1 MRRIRVL
8 LLPSIPYAPSRQ
20 NFAPGS
26 GPDRSAFF
34 QALAAHGVDVDL
46 LDPTGFPLNPLAGK
60 HPLLQSFDLYRTLT
74 VLLGRRDY
82 DLVLSG
88 NEGAAVLL
96 VLLRRWFR
104 FRTPILIW
112 DLSPAT
118 RWRWRARLQDYILPK
133 VDGILALTS
142 IQKSYVAQRWGS
154 HIPVHMVGWFVDTE
168 FYQPAAESN
177 GDCVLSVGEDAGRD
191 FATLLDAVAD
201 LAVPIR
207 IRTSVPWVLDPV
219 KHRHVEIIRD
229 RLPAIDFRSLY
240 ANSRFI
246 VLPLLPDRRNASGV
260 NALLK
265 SAAMGK
271 AAIVSD
277 SDGIRDFMN
286 SRRDLP
292 GRSRTRCGCASRCN
306 RAAVQRAGNLRAA
319 GPQRAPVRRWAVFSG
334 ACGMQIRR
342 GSAHLRRQKIK
353 DAGRLEHEVVE

>member
-1 MRRIRVL
+1 MLV
-8 LLPSIPYAPSRQ
+8 LPSIPYAPSRQ

-60 HPLLQSFDLYRTLT
+60 HPLLQSFDPYRTLT

-118 RWRWRARLQDYILPK
+118 QWRWRARLQDYILPK

-142 IQKSYVAQRWGS
+142 IQESYVAQRWGS

-260 NALLK
+260 NALLE

-277 SDGIRDFMN
+277 SDGIRDFMI
-286 SRRDLP
+286 P
-292 GRSRTRCGCASRCN
+292 GETCLVVPGLD
-306 RAAVQRAGNLRAA
+306 AGALRAA
-319 GPQRAPVRRWAVFSG
+319 IERLYNEPETCARLGRNARRFVDERFSAEPA
-334 ACGMQIRR
+334 ACRFVE
-342 GSAHLRRQKIK
+342 ALRTCVAKK
-353 DAGRLEHEVVE
+353 SKMLAG